1 MLQFC
6 HVTYRFV
13 VSVALELEERFKT
26 FNNPLYEALQCLS
39 PVEATT
45 EDYHKKNPI
54 IFDLL
59 LNKCKV
65 ILKKMRPAITETRLR
80 YLWQEKIIHIK
91 VPEAKREISDFWMYI
106 YHSEDD
112 LKDLAEFALYAL
124 AIPHANVAPE
134 SFFSHQNE
142 VKSLKKPV

>member
-1 MLQFC
+1 
-6 HVTYRFV
+6 
-13 VSVALELEERFKT
+13 
-26 FNNPLYEALQCLS
+26 
-39 PVEATT
+39 
-45 EDYHKKNPI
+45 
-54 IFDLL
+54 
-59 LNKCKV
+59 
-65 ILKKMRPAITETRLR
+65 MRPAITETRLR
-80 YLWQEKIIHIK
+80 YLWQKKIIHIN

-142 VKSLKKPV
+142 VKSLKKICMSNATLIAHLRIKELL